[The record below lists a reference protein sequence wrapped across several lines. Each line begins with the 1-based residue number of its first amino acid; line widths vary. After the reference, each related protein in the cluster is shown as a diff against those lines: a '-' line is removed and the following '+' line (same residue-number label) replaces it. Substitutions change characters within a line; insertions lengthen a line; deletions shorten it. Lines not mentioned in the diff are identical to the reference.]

1 MDRWINIAI
10 INQKKILVFFV
21 NRQIEKCIITNN
33 DVIPLQFYEIENT
46 TKMLALYNITIH
58 LFYIFHKHVHE
69 NNVKP

>member
-10 INQKKILVFFV
+10 INQKNFLVFFV
-21 NRQIEKCIITNN
+21 NRQIKKFIITNN

-46 TKMLALYNITIH
+46 KILALYNITIH

>member
-33 DVIPLQFYEIENT
+33 DVIPLQFWNREYYKNFG
-46 TKMLALYNITIH
+46 ALQYYDTSI
-58 LFYIFHKHVHE
+58 LYI
-69 NNVKP
+69 P

>member
-10 INQKKILVFFV
+10 INQKNFLIFFV

-33 DVIPLQFYEIENT
+33 DVIPLQFYEVEKR
-46 TKMLALYNITIH
+46 KMLALYNITIH

-69 NNVKP
+69 YNVKP